1 MASKLYV
8 AQITGLTPNFTVTI
22 PEETDLL
29 FNDANLSGKQYIPLP
44 YGTTAQFINDAVE
57 NSPRKTPNGMI
68 KFNTTLGKLEVYY
81 KKKSNHI
88 ICV

>member
-29 FNDANLSGKQYIPLP
+29 CNDANLSGKQYIPLP

-68 KFNTTLGKLEVYY
+68 RFNTTSGKLQGF
-81 KKKSNHI
+81 NGTAWLDLHN
-88 ICV
+88 